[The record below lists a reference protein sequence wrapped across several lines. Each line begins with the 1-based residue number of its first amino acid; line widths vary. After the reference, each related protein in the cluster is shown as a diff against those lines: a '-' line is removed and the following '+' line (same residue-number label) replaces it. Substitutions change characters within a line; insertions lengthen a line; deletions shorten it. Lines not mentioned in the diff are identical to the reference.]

1 MNRTSNLILRGLL
14 LATSC
19 LAGTDALAHGA
30 LPTGG
35 NVVAGKARITQPSST
50 RTVVRQSTNKALI
63 DWDTFSIGKGS
74 SVVFR
79 QPNQGSITV
88 NRVIGP
94 DSSQIFGNLTA
105 NGQIWL
111 INGNGI
117 LFGKGSQ
124 INVEGLIATTSD
136 MTDQDFKKGH
146 YSFSTPSANPDAAVV
161 NAGVIRAGKDGS
173 VVLSASQVANKGLIQ
188 ARLGTVVMG
197 GASAFTVDMD
207 GDNLIRYQIS
217 KPVREQNS
225 SGNALVSNSG
235 TIKADG
241 GRVLMTA
248 RAAQNVQ
255 DSVINNT
262 GIVEAT
268 SVHAQNGTIILDGG
282 ALSGNGGFVE
292 TSGHYLAMAPSAH
305 VNLASRH
312 GASGNW
318 LLDPQEIDI
327 QICQGDCISQLP
339 DGNGQ
344 DFNLGT
350 ESGNTDIIDPTV
362 IEDALVNGNV
372 RLEAS
377 QVIKVLDD
385 LTYGSSHTLSL
396 LSEGDIYVAANIQNS
411 GDGDINLVAGW
422 DGTTRNP
429 ANFGHAGVYG
439 NNDNDDEGSVYI
451 TSDYDFDPGES
462 GERSDTD
469 EVHDVAVG
477 SKGGTTS
484 VYGNNIELYGYF
496 ANAQIGYAG

>member
-94 DSSQIFGNLTA
+94 DSSQIF
-105 NGQIWL
+105 
-111 INGNGI
+111 GNGI

-268 SVHAQNGTIILDGG
+268 SVHAQNGTIILEIGR
-282 ALSGNGGFVE
+282 
-292 TSGHYLAMAPSAH
+292 AH
-305 VNLASRH
+305 V
-312 GASGNW
+312 
-318 LLDPQEIDI
+318 
-327 QICQGDCISQLP
+327 
-339 DGNGQ
+339 
-344 DFNLGT
+344 
-350 ESGNTDIIDPTV
+350 
-362 IEDALVNGNV
+362 
-372 RLEAS
+372 
-377 QVIKVLDD
+377 
-385 LTYGSSHTLSL
+385 
-396 LSEGDIYVAANIQNS
+396 
-411 GDGDINLVAGW
+411 
-422 DGTTRNP
+422 
-429 ANFGHAGVYG
+429 
-439 NNDNDDEGSVYI
+439 
-451 TSDYDFDPGES
+451 
-462 GERSDTD
+462 
-469 EVHDVAVG
+469 
-477 SKGGTTS
+477 
-484 VYGNNIELYGYF
+484 
-496 ANAQIGYAG
+496 